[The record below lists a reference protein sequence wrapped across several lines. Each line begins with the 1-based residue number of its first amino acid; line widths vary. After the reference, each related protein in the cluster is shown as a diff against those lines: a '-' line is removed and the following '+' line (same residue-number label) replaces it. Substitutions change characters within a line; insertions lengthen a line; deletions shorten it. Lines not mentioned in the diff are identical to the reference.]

1 MTRFMERF
9 QIPLYLAALAVGA
22 LAGWWAPCLGGLAAP
37 AVTPVLAALL
47 YVTFLGIPLRRV
59 GEGLRDLRFM
69 ACLVIV
75 NFAVVPVIVFALIRA
90 FSIEGPM
97 LIGVLLV
104 LLTPCI
110 DYVIV
115 FAGLAGGSS
124 ERLLATAPLLM
135 LAQMLLL
142 PFYLL
147 LFVGPE
153 LVSAI
158 EPGPFLE
165 ALIGLIIV
173 PLTLAAL
180 TQWLSREQ
188 AAGKTVMTVVQAM
201 MVPFMMATLAVVI
214 ASQIHAVGQEVTAL
228 LAVVPLY
235 VAFLV
240 VMVPLGMA
248 CARVARLDSGST
260 RAVIF
265 SGATRNSLVVL
276 PLALALPAPLGLVP
290 LVVVTQTMVE
300 LLGMVIY
307 VKAIPRLVA
316 SGPILR
322 N

>member
-115 FAGLAGGSS
+115 FSGLAGAAND
-124 ERLLATAPLLM
+124 RLLAASPVLLV
-135 LAQMLLL
+135 LQMLTL
-142 PFYLL
+142 PLYLW
-147 LFVGPE
+147 
-153 LVSAI
+153 S
-158 EPGPFLE
+158 FL
-165 ALIGLIIV
+165 APDVAMAVHWG
-173 PLTLAAL
+173 TFA
-180 TQWLSREQ
+180 Q
-188 AAGKTVMTVVQAM
+188 A
-201 MVPFMMATLAVVI
+201 LAVVI
-214 ASQIHAVGQEVTAL
+214 VIPLVAAAVTQWAAARSPVARRWGRLAGGAMVPLMMLTLATVVASQIALVGSRAQALLPLVPVYVSFAALMTAL
-228 LAVVPLY
+228 GWAAGRLAGL
-235 VAFLV
+235 
-240 VMVPLGMA
+240 
-248 CARVARLDSGST
+248 RVRER
-260 RAVIF
+260 RAVLF
-265 SGATRNSLVVL
+265 SGVTRNSLVVL
-276 PLALALPAPLGLVP
+276 PLALAAPDGTVLAPLAVLTQTLVELLVMLALVGLVP
-290 LVVVTQTMVE
+290 
-300 LLGMVIY
+300 
-307 VKAIPRLVA
+307 RLV
-316 SGPILR
+316 R
-322 N
+322 